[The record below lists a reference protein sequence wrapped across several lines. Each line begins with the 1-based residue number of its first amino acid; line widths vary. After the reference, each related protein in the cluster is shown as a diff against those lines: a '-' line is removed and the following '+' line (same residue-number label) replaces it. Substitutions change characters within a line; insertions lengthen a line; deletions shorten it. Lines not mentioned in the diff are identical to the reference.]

1 MGKEEMKNGN
11 KKRCVCRSRSGLFEI
26 DPFKQTMIEW
36 GRKTLTFPNARGVFI
51 NEEVTHAHGSVF
63 YFKKRIPHLWC
74 KVQEGWVILTG
85 LLNEWINMAGVAIA
99 GHIII

>member
-1 MGKEEMKNGN
+1 MAT
-11 KKRCVCRSRSGLFEI
+11 KKGAYAEAGVDYSKI

-74 KVQEGWVILTG
+74 KVQEGLG
-85 LLNEWINMAGVAIA
+85 NLNWIAE
-99 GHIII
+99 